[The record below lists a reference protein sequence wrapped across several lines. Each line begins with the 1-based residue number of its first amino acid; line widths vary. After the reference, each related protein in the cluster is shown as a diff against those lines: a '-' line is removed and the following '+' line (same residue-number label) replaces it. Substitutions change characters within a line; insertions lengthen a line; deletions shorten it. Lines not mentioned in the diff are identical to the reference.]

1 MDPEARA
8 PRRPQPASEAYG
20 GWGFPTNLPS
30 RRTLTEYL
38 QRQEARE
45 QDQQEQW
52 SLFEAEMAQLQAE
65 AKEEEGEQGEGQEDG
80 QQQQQQQAEQQ
91 QQRQPHREQ
100 QEQQQAEQ
108 RRPILLEVLQQ
119 SRTFQSPDCA
129 GGEGGE
135 WLPAAGAVLPAA
147 LL

>member
-20 GWGFPTNLPS
+20 DWGFPTNLPS

-80 QQQQQQQAEQQ
+80 QQQQQQAEQQ
-91 QQRQPHREQ
+91 QQRQPHRDPPPQPQQ

-135 WLPAAGAVLPAA
+135 
-147 LL
+147 